1 MNGRRKM
8 TFEVAIEKLMREF
21 FPEKFAKGNIP
32 REKNEEW
39 IALDDRVKRVAIIQ
53 KRSADVIWEDIARKI
68 EAKDIARFVS
78 TCHYH
83 IGMARKRPGLEKQDH

>member
-1 MNGRRKM
+1 MNGKEKM

-21 FPEKFAKGNIP
+21 FPEKFTRNIP

-39 IALDDRVKRVAIIQ
+39 IALDDKVKRVAIIQ
-53 KRSADVIWEDIARKI
+53 KRSADIIWEDIARKI

-78 TCHYH
+78 RCHYR
-83 IGMARKRPGLEKQDH
+83 IGMARKRPGLEKYGS